1 MPPAPPSKT
10 PPPGGVSPTPPTPPP
25 PPPPPP
31 PPSASAQ
38 APSGPTSAAT
48 DDDLASLLSQISD
61 EPDGPAPTVGAP
73 LTKPTDVERPA
84 RAAAVTIESEG
95 GIDFDPVLA
104 SYGARF
110 GGLVVDSVIVLV
122 CMLPGTVLVVAGS
135 TPLII
140 VGVLLMLAGF
150 GVATTLYARAV
161 SRTGQWIGNRVT
173 NTKVVDIRNG
183 RSVTSGEAGLRF
195 VIRYFVSSIL
205 YIGFLI
211 APFNSQ
217 RQTFHDMVAGT
228 VVTRPPRAT
237 WSIDDEAADD

>member
-1 MPPAPPSKT
+1 VAS
-10 PPPGGVSPTPPTPPP
+10 TPPP
-25 PPPPPP
+25 PPPATVPPPPATTPPP
-31 PPSASAQ
+31 PPHQSAAP
-38 APSGPTSAAT
+38 APSGPTSAET

-61 EPDGPAPTVGAP
+61 EPETAAPSVGAP
-73 LTKPTDVERPA
+73 LTKPTDVERPTPTPT
-84 RAAAVTIESEG
+84 VTIESEG

-110 GGLVVDSVIVLV
+110 GGLVIDTVIVVL
-122 CMLPGTVLVVAGS
+122 CLLPGMVLVVAGS
-135 TPLII
+135 TALAI
-140 VGVLLMLAGF
+140 VGLIVMLAGF

-161 SRTGQWIGNRVT
+161 SRTGQWVGNRVT
-173 NTKVVDIRNG
+173 NTKVVDVRNG
-183 RSVTSGEAGLRF
+183 RTVASGEAGLRF

-205 YIGFLI
+205 LIGYLI

-237 WSIDDEAADD
+237 WSIDDEVTDG

>member
-1 MPPAPPSKT
+1 MPPAPPT
-10 PPPGGVSPTPPTPPP
+10 
-25 PPPPPP
+25 
-31 PPSASAQ
+31 
-38 APSGPTSAAT
+38 GPTSAAT
-48 DDDLASLLSQISD
+48 DDDLASLLAQISD
-61 EPDGPAPTVGAP
+61 EPESVVPAVGAP

-104 SYGARF
+104 SYGARLV
-110 GGLVVDSVIVLV
+110 GLVIDNVIVLLCV
-122 CMLPGTVLVVAGS
+122 LPGMMLVIAGS
-135 TPLII
+135 TPVI
-140 VGVLLMLAGF
+140 LLGLVVMLAGF
-150 GVATTLYARAV
+150 GLATTLYARAV
-161 SRTGQWIGNRVT
+161 SRTGQWVGNRVT
-173 NTKVVDIRNG
+173 NTTVVDVRNG
-183 RSVTSGEAGLRF
+183 RSVTTGDAGLRF

-237 WSIDDEAADD
+237 WSIDDEVADG